1 MFIVYDF
8 ACACFPTDT
17 STDIPDQSYVNDTV
31 VTSTS
36 KLCQQHFATGLPA
49 EGMVFTKNIIAI

>member
-8 ACACFPTDT
+8 TCACFPTDT
-17 STDIPDQSYVNDTV
+17 STDIPDQNNVNDTAG
-31 VTSTS
+31 TSSS

-49 EGMVFTKNIIAI
+49 EGMIFTKIIIAI